1 MEPLSTAGFRWCNI
15 ASVYAYACM
24 LHMACS
30 TRYSAN
36 MEIIHK
42 HTKAT
47 NLSHTLTRIVASGDW
62 VSVGVTH
69 FARHQNAL
77 SAIKKNREKKTNKQ
91 TTPLALVWEYIV
103 YTINPLGW
111 LLSAMH
117 KYTSQLLIWSSYYL
131 SPIIRVERAIQ
142 KLLSHRAEAEAVS
155 GMDICC
161 VVLRSVLCKWKKVP
175 DGRLMN
181 KLYWAW
187 YVGKCWR
194 MRVMKSR
201 RHTYTNRRTKYKKIE
216 AMNFA
221 FNTRLIIIIR
231 FVNVHVHYV

>member
-1 MEPLSTAGFRWCNI
+1 
-15 ASVYAYACM
+15 M
-24 LHMACS
+24 LHTIQRKHGDNTQTHESDKLVAHTHTDRCIGRLGVCGRDAFCS
-30 TRYSAN
+30 SP
-36 MEIIHK
+36 EC
-42 HTKAT
+42 
-47 NLSHTLTRIVASGDW
+47 
-62 VSVGVTH
+62 
-69 FARHQNAL
+69 AL
-77 SAIKKNREKKTNKQ
+77 SNKKNREKKTNKQ

-131 SPIIRVERAIQ
+131 SSIIRVERAIQ